1 MDSELILATAQ
12 AIVDRPIRQNR
23 TESVQL
29 LSADT
34 SEQIIQGHEPSK
46 SADLLAD
53 AFGAQQVAHPS
64 TRPDDAQLHAA
75 ARKLVMKPVQHA
87 RAGEID
93 MR

>member
-1 MDSELILATAQ
+1 M
-12 AIVDRPIRQNR
+12 PID
-23 TESVQL
+23 EL

-34 SEQIIQGHEPSK
+34 SEQIVQRAEAVE
-46 SADLLAD
+46 SADLFAD

-64 TRPDDAQLHAA
+64 TRPDDAQSYAA
-75 ARKLVMKPVQHA
+75 AREVEVQLMQHA

>member
-1 MDSELILATAQ
+1 MDGELILATAQ

-46 SADLLAD
+46 STDL
-53 AFGAQQVAHPS
+53 FTEPVSSQQVAYAS
-64 TRPDDAQLHAA
+64 TRPDDAQLHGP
-75 ARKLVMKPVQHA
+75 ARKVVVKLAQHA

-93 MR
+93 VG